1 MCGPDCPGSRPEP
14 LTVQQ
19 AAEQVVALSELRL
32 HIDMHVAHLQ
42 EVLLILRG
50 ADHA

>member
-1 MCGPDCPGSRPEP
+1 MCGPDCPGSHPEP

-32 HIDMHVAHLQ
+32 HIDTHMGAAMA
-42 EVLLILRG
+42 VLERLRG
-50 ADHA
+50 EMP